1 VVSPA
6 IERRSTAA
14 TFAVLATSVLA
25 YSMLQSLVTPVL
37 PTLQHAYGTSQTTV
51 TWLLTANLL
60 SASVFTPILGRI
72 GDKAGKKK
80 LLLVA
85 MAALALGA
93 LLGALAPNIFVLI
106 IARVIQG
113 IGGGVLPLVFGIIRD
128 EFPKE
133 KVSGAVGLAAAL
145 TAAGGG
151 LGIVLAG
158 PIVDSLDYHWLFWI
172 PMIVVSIAAVA
183 AAIVIPESTVRTPG
197 PISVVGGF
205 LLAGWLV
212 CLLLAV
218 SEGSQWGWGSVK
230 TLGLIAVSIVIAI
243 IWYRSESKSKAP
255 LIDMQMMRLSA
266 VWTTNLVALLF
277 GAGMYA
283 AFAFLPGFVQA
294 DRAQV
299 GYGFNASVT
308 ESGFFLLP
316 LTIFMFLF
324 GTVSSRLAERFGA
337 KAVLLWAAAISAL
350 GYGMLA
356 FAHSEKWEVFT
367 GSAIVGIALGLGFA
381 AMSSLIV
388 VAVPPA
394 QTGVASGMN
403 ANIRTLGGSIG
414 SAVTATIVT
423 AGAVAGL
430 PKEAGYTHGYAV
442 LAGFGVLATLS
453 VLLIPAKR
461 NATRVHVEMAHAEM
475 ALVAGG
481 TLFGNESE

>member
-1 VVSPA
+1 MTTPA
-6 IERRSTAA
+6 VERRSTRA
-14 TFAVLATSVLA
+14 TFAVLATAVLSYA
-25 YSMLQSLVTPVL
+25 MLQSLVTPVL
-37 PTLQHAYGTSQTTV
+37 PTLQHAYHTSQTTV

-72 GDKAGKKK
+72 GDKVGKKK

-85 MAALALGA
+85 MGALAVGA
-93 LLGALAPNIFVLI
+93 LLGALAPNIFILI

-151 LGIVLAG
+151 VGIVLAG
-158 PIVDSLDYHWLFWI
+158 PIVDSLNYHWLFWI
-172 PMIVVSIAAVA
+172 PMIVVTLAGIAAV
-183 AAIVIPESTVRTPG
+183 IVIPESRERTPG
-197 PISVVGGF
+197 PISVIGG
-205 LLAGWLV
+205 LLLSAWLV

-218 SEGSQWGWGSVK
+218 SDGNEWGWGSVK
-230 TLGLIAVSIVIAI
+230 TVGLTVVAVVIAVL
-243 IWYRSESKSKAP
+243 WYRSESRSKAP
-255 LIDMQMMRLSA
+255 LIDMQMMRLPA

-294 DRAQV
+294 NRSQV
-299 GYGFNASVT
+299 GYGFNASIT

-324 GTVSSRLAERFGA
+324 GTISSKLAERFGA
-337 KAVLLWAAAISAL
+337 KAVLLWAAAISAV

-356 FAHSEKWEVFT
+356 FTHSEKWEVYT
-367 GSAIVGIALGLGFA
+367 ASAIIGVALGLGFA

-414 SAVTATIVT
+414 SAVTATVIT
-423 AGAVAGL
+423 AGALAGI
-430 PKEAGYTHGYAV
+430 PKESGYTNGYAV
-442 LAGFGVLATLS
+442 LAGFGILATLS

-461 NATRVHVEMAHAEM
+461 RTPSPHVEMAHAEM

-481 TLFGNESE
+481 TQFGDESE

>member
-1 VVSPA
+1 MTSPVVA
-6 IERRSTAA
+6 RRSTNA
-14 TFAVLATSVLA
+14 TFAVLATAVLSYA
-25 YSMLQSLVTPVL
+25 MLQSLVTPVL
-37 PTLQHAYGTSQTTV
+37 PTLQHAYNTSQTTV

-72 GDKAGKKK
+72 GDKVGKKK

-85 MAALALGA
+85 MAALAIGA
-93 LLGALAPNIFVLI
+93 LMGALAPNIIILI

-128 EFPKE
+128 EFPPE
-133 KVSGAVGLAAAL
+133 KVSGAVGMAAAL

-172 PMIVVSIAAVA
+172 PMIVVSICAVA
-183 AAIVIPESTVRTPG
+183 AAVVIPESRQKTPG
-197 PISVVGGF
+197 PISVVGGV
-205 LLAGWLV
+205 LLSGWLV
-212 CLLLAV
+212 ALLLAV
-218 SEGSQWGWGSVK
+218 SEGSEWGWGSGK
-230 TLGLIAVSIVIAI
+230 TLGLIAVAIVIAI
-243 IWYRSESKSKAP
+243 FWYRSESTSRAP
-255 LIDMQMMRLSA
+255 LIDMQMMRLPA

-283 AFAFLPGFVQA
+283 AFAFMPGFVQA
-294 DRAQV
+294 HRAGV
-299 GYGFNASVT
+299 GYGFDASVT
-308 ESGFFLLP
+308 ESGLFLLP
-316 LTIFMFLF
+316 LTVFMFLF
-324 GTVSSRLAERFGA
+324 GMVSARLAERFGA
-337 KAVLLWAAAISAL
+337 KAVLLAGAAISAV

-367 GSAIVGIALGLGFA
+367 ASAIVGVALGLGFA

-388 VAVPPA
+388 VAVPPE

-423 AGAVAGL
+423 AGAIAGL
-430 PKEAGYTHGYAV
+430 PKESGYTNGYAV
-442 LAGFGVLATLS
+442 LAGFGVLATIA

-461 NATRVHVEMAHAEM
+461 RTAGVHVDMPHAEM

-481 TLFGNESE
+481 TLFGDDSE

>member
-1 VVSPA
+1 MTTPA
-6 IERRSTAA
+6 VARRSTGA
-14 TFAVLATSVLA
+14 TFAVLATAVLSYA
-25 YSMLQSLVTPVL
+25 MLQSLVTPVL

-72 GDKAGKKK
+72 GDKVGKKK

-85 MAALALGA
+85 MAALAIGA
-93 LLGALAPNIFVLI
+93 LMAALAPNIFILI

-128 EFPKE
+128 EFPPE
-133 KVSGAVGLAAAL
+133 KVSGAVGMAAAL

-183 AAIVIPESTVRTPG
+183 AAVVIPESTVRTPG
-197 PISVVGGF
+197 AISVIGGF

-218 SEGSQWGWGSVK
+218 SEGSEWGWASGK

-255 LIDMQMMRLSA
+255 LIDMQMMRLPA

-283 AFAFLPGFVQA
+283 AFAFMPGFVQA
-294 DRAQV
+294 DRHSV

-308 ESGFFLLP
+308 QSGLFLLP
-316 LTIFMFLF
+316 LTVFMFLF
-324 GTVSSRLAERFGA
+324 GMVSSKLAERFGP
-337 KAVLLWAAAISAL
+337 KMVLLAGAAISAL

-356 FAHSEKWEVFT
+356 FAHQDKWEVYVA
-367 GSAIVGIALGLGFA
+367 SSIVGVALGLGFA

-394 QTGVASGMN
+394 QTGVAGGMN

-423 AGAVAGL
+423 AGALAGI
-430 PKEAGYTHGYAV
+430 PRESGYTHGYAV
-442 LAGFGVLATLS
+442 LAGFGVLATLA
-453 VLLIPAKR
+453 VLLIPSKR
-461 NATRVHVEMAHAEM
+461 RSPAVHVDMPHAEM

-481 TLFGNESE
+481 TLFGDESE